1 MKHREVTDTK
11 ALPGPH
17 RTKIEE
23 MIVEY
28 SCIKEKSPGM
38 AYEMIKAASES
49 GNIYAQLELSK
60 LLRTA
65 PDLPIKQAIRY
76 QEAERILLRLFN
88 LLDMRRKFYVEV
100 SLELAVLYSEYLHRP
115 VGALGM
121 YLYAKRLGG
130 NIDEHQLEYLNK
142 KMMQSDINR
151 LGENYHD
158 ALLLGKE
165 LQYVDRS
172 PRLTEFFLRE
182 AVDGAYAAFAQHEKG
197 AKLAYAQA
205 ALALGDYYDSRL
217 EESMSFRMERDKL
230 YAIAKAYGYPEYISK
245 AK

>member
-1 MKHREVTDTK
+1 MKHREVTGTK
-11 ALPGPH
+11 ATPRPH

-28 SCIKEKSPGM
+28 SCIKEKSPGK
-38 AYEMIKAASES
+38 AYEIIKDASES

-60 LLRTA
+60 LLRMA
-65 PDLPIKQAIRY
+65 PNLPIKQSTRY

-88 LLDMRRKFYVEV
+88 LLDMRRQFYVEV

-142 KMMQSDINR
+142 KMMKSDINH

-158 ALLLGKE
+158 AFLLGKE

-182 AVDGAYAAFAQHEKG
+182 AVDGAYAAIKQHEKG
-197 AKLAYAQA
+197 AKLVYAQA

-217 EESMSFRMERDKL
+217 EESIAFRVERDNL
-230 YAIAKAYGYPEYISK
+230 YAIAKAYGYPEYLRK
-245 AK
+245 